1 MSFNSSFSIIDDFE
15 SKKPSEMLKHQAKY
29 SEADLDIQD
38 ESNFSLLSPV
48 NRKNLNRYNEYK
60 AYLMN
65 NGQDVSDT
73 VGQYHKMLDSIAGH
87 HVTAAEIAEN
97 DELEQRQA
105 EILFG
110 VGRECP
116 LCLEESNS
124 KGKRYKSEH
133 HFQFHLR
140 RHKPQCPSCRIRLK
154 KWSQYRQHLPYCSH
168 KFAERLKPSF
178 ARRRLSA
185 DRSYDDR
192 PWVINELLYQAS
204 PES

>member
-38 ESNFSLLSPV
+38 ESNFSILSPV

-87 HVTAAEIAEN
+87 HVTDAEVAEN
-97 DELEQRQA
+97 DELERRQA
-105 EILFG
+105 ERLFG

-116 LCLEESNS
+116 LCLEESNLN
-124 KGKRYKSEH
+124 GKRYKSEH

-140 RHKPQCPSCRIRLK
+140 KHKPRCPNCKIRLK

>member
-1 MSFNSSFSIIDDFE
+1 MNSLFSTIDDFE

-38 ESNFSLLSPV
+38 ESNFSLLEPV
-48 NRKNLNRYNEYK
+48 NRRNLNRYNEYK

-87 HVTAAEIAEN
+87 RVTEAEIAEN
-97 DELEQRQA
+97 DELDQRQA
-105 EILFG
+105 DSLFG

-116 LCLEESNS
+116 LCLEKSNS
-124 KGKRYKSEH
+124 NGKRYTSEH

-140 RHKPQCPSCRIRLK
+140 THKPSCPNCKIRLK

-178 ARRRLSA
+178 ARRKPSVNRH
-185 DRSYDDR
+185 YDDR
-192 PWVINELLYQAS
+192 PWIINENLYQAS